1 MTEKRPG
8 SDVEIA
14 PLDGASRDEG
24 TRGYLSL
31 PASGEGPGVV
41 VIQERWGLVD
51 QEREVCDRLAR
62 EGFVALAPDL
72 YRGVSTVDPAEAE
85 RLMAELEIPRAARDL
100 DAAVQALLSHHAV
113 TGAKVGCMGFG
124 MGGQLALYAAGRNRR
139 IGAVIDCYGVH
150 PKVELDVSGL
160 EASVFGVFAE
170 NDEQVPP
177 EVARQL
183 EAELRGA
190 GKRVHLNVYLG
201 VQHAF
206 MNIYRPD
213 VYDAPSATEAWNES
227 LAFLRA
233 ELG

>member
-1 MTEKRPG
+1 MAEKWQG

-14 PLDGASRDEG
+14 SPDDSSRDQG
-24 TRGYLSL
+24 TRGYLAL
-31 PASGEGPGVV
+31 PASDEGPGVV

-51 QEREVCDRLAR
+51 HERLVCDRLAR

-72 YRGVSTVDPAEAE
+72 YRGVSTADPAEAE
-85 RLMAELEIPRAARDL
+85 RLMAELDIPRAARDL
-100 DAAVQALLSHHAV
+100 DAAVHALLSHHAV
-113 TGAKVGCMGFG
+113 AGAKVGCMGFG

-139 IGAVIDCYGVH
+139 IGAVIDCYGLH
-150 PKVELDVSGL
+150 PDVEVDLSGL

-177 EVARQL
+177 EVVRQL

-190 GKRVHLNVYLG
+190 GKRVHFNVYLG

-206 MNIYRPD
+206 MNTDRPD

-233 ELG
+233 ELS